1 MLTKHLLALA
11 IVGAFSTAALAA
23 EMPTQRMYQS
33 TPYLTGGIGE
43 DEAEAMRQA
52 ASNYSLAMTFAAQ
65 TGQFVSDVDV
75 AVKNQGGQ
83 VVLQAADAAPILLAD
98 LPAGRYQIEA
108 TYNGQ
113 KQTRQVTV
121 GQDGTSKV
129 VLQWQVPGL
138 ESLSERASLIPGS

>member
-1 MLTKHLLALA
+1 MLKKNLLALA
-11 IVGAFSTAALAA
+11 ILGALSNLALAA
-23 EMPTQRMYQS
+23 EVPTQRMYQS

-52 ASNYSLAMTFAAQ
+52 APNYSLALTFAAQ

-75 AVKNQGGQ
+75 AVKNQAGQ
-83 VVLQAADAAPILLAD
+83 VVLQATDAAPILLAD

-108 TYNGQ
+108 TYNGHT
-113 KQTRQVTV
+113 QTRQVAV
-121 GQDGTSKV
+121 ADAGTTKL

-138 ESLSERASLIPGS
+138 ESLSERASLTPGS